1 MFNLLFS
8 PFRVNR
14 VEIRNRVVMPAF
26 GLLYSPDRKVSQK
39 LLDFYEARAR
49 GGCGLIIVGG
59 VGIDFIGGGP
69 VMLGIDDDS
78 FIPGYEKLAEVVHR
92 HGAKLFLQLFHAGR
106 YSFSILIK
114 QKAVAPSKV
123 WTRYTKEEPR
133 ELSREEIKELEQKF
147 ADAGLRAKKAG
158 ADGVELIGSA
168 GYLINQFL
176 SPVTNLRTDEYGG
189 SFEKRATFVLNT
201 IARVREKVGNDFAV
215 AMRIGGN
222 DFIPGGNTNEE
233 MSEYARMFVDKGIDA
248 VNVTGGWHETKVPQ
262 LPMAVPAGAY
272 TYLALGIKRKVK
284 VPVYSSNRIFD
295 PEQAERVLLEG
306 WADAVCIGRGQIA
319 DPEWA
324 NKAKAGRWDE
334 IRPCVGCMQGC
345 MDRLFN
351 MKPVECLA
359 NPCSG
364 WEGERKIVPVRES
377 KRVLVVGGGPSGCE
391 AAITAR
397 LRGMEVELWEE
408 SDRIGGQ
415 LFLAAAP
422 PGREDFIRL
431 AQFYAR
437 ELERVG
443 VKVRLKKKAT
453 ALKIAKAGFQEII
466 IATGA
471 RPLKIE
477 LPGSKLDFVFQAW
490 EVLKGKVKLGG
501 KLVVIGGGSTG
512 IETAIFAASQG
523 TISGEVLKFLLMNQA
538 EKIEKLAQLCSRGSH
553 QVVILEMLERLGPD
567 LGVATRWVLL
577 QELEQLGV
585 KTITKAKVVK
595 IKPGEV
601 VYEREGQTLSEPG
614 DSVILALGS
623 APERKLAEELARAGV
638 QFQETGDAVKPRKI
652 MDAVAEGFLAGSKL

>member
-26 GLLYSPDRKVSQK
+26 GLLYTTDRKVSQR
-39 LLDFYEARAR
+39 LLDFYEARSR

-59 VGIDFIGGGP
+59 VGIDFVGGGP
-69 VMLGIDDDS
+69 MMLGIDDDS
-78 FIPGYEKLAEVVHR
+78 YIPGYEKLAEVVHR

-123 WTRYTKEEPR
+123 WTRYTKDEPR
-133 ELSREEIKELEQKF
+133 ELTRDEIKELEQKF
-147 ADAGLRAKKAG
+147 ADAALRAKKAG
-158 ADGVELIGSA
+158 ADGVELIGNA

-189 SFEKRATFVLNT
+189 SFEKRAAFVLNT
-201 IARVREKVGNDFAV
+201 IARVREKVGQDFAV
-215 AMRIGGN
+215 TMRLGGN
-222 DFIPGGNTNEE
+222 DFVPGGNTNQE
-233 MSEYARMFVDKGIDA
+233 MSEYARMFVDQGIDA

-262 LPMAVPAGAY
+262 LPMAVPPGAY

-295 PEQAERVLLEG
+295 PAQAERILREG

-324 NKAKAGRWDE
+324 NKAKEGRSGE

-377 KRVLVVGGGPSGCE
+377 KRVLVVGGGPGGLE
-391 AAITAR
+391 AAISAK
-397 LRGMEVELWEE
+397 LRGMEVELWEA
-408 SDRIGGQ
+408 SDRLGGQ

-422 PGREDFIRL
+422 PGREDFLRL
-431 AQFYAR
+431 AEFYER
-437 ELERVG
+437 EVRRVG

-453 ALKIAKAGFQEII
+453 AGKIAKAGFQEII
-466 IATGA
+466 LATGA
-471 RPLKIE
+471 RPLKVK
-477 LPGSKLDFVFQAW
+477 LPGSERDFVFQAW
-490 EVLKGKVKLGG
+490 EVLKGGVKLGERV
-501 KLVVIGGGSTG
+501 VVIGGGATG
-512 IETAIFAASQG
+512 IETAIFAAKQG
-523 TISGEVLKFLLMNQA
+523 TISGEVLKFLFMNQA
-538 EKIEKLAQLCSRGSH
+538 EKIEKLAELCSRGSH
-553 QVVILEMLERLGPD
+553 RVVILEMLEKLGPD
-567 LGVATRWVLL
+567 LGVATKWVLL

-585 KTITKAKVVK
+585 KSITRAKVIE

-601 VYEREGQTLSEPG
+601 VYEREGQTLSEPA
-614 DSVILALGS
+614 DTVILALGS
-623 APERKLAEELARAGV
+623 APERKLADELTKAGV
-638 QFQETGDAVKPRKI
+638 QFQEVGDSVKPRKI
-652 MDAVAEGFLAGSKL
+652 MDAVSEGFMAASKL